1 MTSRTSRFSCDIR
14 LADMA
19 CDSARAV
26 GPGALVSSRRQLG
39 WLEGK
44 VKFSGFRRRGPLRIR
59 YVPFSLA
66 IEGEFWVARWV
77 RKLDIEEAVRVV
89 VDGVTGMHLQD
100 EWLQAR
106 TSDCTSTRSR
116 CLVIVWR
123 GISPVVDEQR

>member
-26 GPGALVSSRRQLG
+26 GPGALMSSRRRLG

-44 VKFSGFRRRGPLRIR
+44 VKSPGFRRRGPLRIR
-59 YVPFSLA
+59 YVPFSMA

-77 RKLDIEEAVRVV
+77 RKLDIGGAVRVV
-89 VDGVTGMHLQD
+89 VDGVG
-100 EWLQAR
+100 
-106 TSDCTSTRSR
+106 CTFRVSGRRIELWAVRPRDRDT
-116 CLVIVWR
+116 
-123 GISPVVDEQR
+123 Q